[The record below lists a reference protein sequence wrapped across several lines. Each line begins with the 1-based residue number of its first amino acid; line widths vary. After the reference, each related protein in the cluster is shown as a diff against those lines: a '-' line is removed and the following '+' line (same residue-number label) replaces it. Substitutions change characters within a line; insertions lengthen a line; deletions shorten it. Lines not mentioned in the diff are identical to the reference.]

1 MVKTENS
8 GRNGGGQE
16 LTTRQVSVLPALAS
30 TRTITE
36 AAQRSG
42 VGRTTIHRWL
52 QNPVFVAELAM
63 WQQDVVERA
72 RLKLANH
79 MVHAVDVL
87 GELLDSEN
95 DSIRRQAARDIL
107 GLVLDLEKH
116 FEVVQR
122 IEKVEEAVALAEAVG
137 VIK

>member
-1 MVKTENS
+1 MVTTENLR
-8 GRNGGGQE
+8 RNGGAEG
-16 LTTRQVSVLPALAS
+16 LTTRQVSVLPTLAG

-52 QNPVFVAELAM
+52 QNPAFVAELAM
-63 WQQDVVERA
+63 WQQEVVERA
-72 RLKLANH
+72 RLKLTNH
-79 MVHAVDVL
+79 MMHAVDVL
-87 GELLDSEN
+87 GELLESEQDSV
-95 DSIRRQAARDIL
+95 RRQAARDIL
-107 GLVLDLEKH
+107 TLVLHLEKH

-122 IEKVEEAVALAEAVG
+122 IEKVEEAVRLAEAVG